1 MNPTRSI
8 ATLFCALMLGACAAV
23 PPVEQQFSGFLGDYS
38 KLEKVKTADGQPAMR
53 WVKPGIKRGMYKA
66 LMIDP
71 VVYYPEIHPK
81 TPEEAK
87 AWEDIRQYMTQQV
100 RAEVGKTFPLA
111 DQPGPGVVRM
121 RGAIT
126 AIVTPLEG
134 LKVREVLPVTIA
146 FAAAGTAMGYRDRLV
161 AVYHEG
167 EIRDS
172 MSNELISQVV
182 HQGFADKLENDREQ
196 VSLAKVQ
203 KLLDHWS
210 KQIVTTMQH
219 SLDDR

>member
-1 MNPTRSI
+1 MSLKRAVI
-8 ATLFCALMLGACAAV
+8 ALCCALPIAACTAV
-23 PPVEQQFSGFLGDYS
+23 PPLQQTFSGFLGDYS
-38 KLEKVKTADGQPAMR
+38 KLEPVKTADGQLAMR
-53 WVKPGIKRGMYKA
+53 WVKPGIKRGMYSA
-66 LMIDP
+66 LIIDP

-81 TPEEAK
+81 TPEEAQ
-87 AWEDIRQYMTQQV
+87 AWEDIRQYMTQRV
-100 RAEVGKTFPLA
+100 RAEVSSVFPVT
-111 DQPGPGVVRM
+111 DKPGPGVVRM

-126 AIVTPLEG
+126 AIATPLEG
-134 LKVREVLPVTIA
+134 LKVHEVLPVTMA
-146 FAAAGTAMGYRDRLV
+146 FAAASTAAGYRDRLV
-161 AVYHEG
+161 VVYHEG

-182 HQGFADKLENDREQ
+182 HQGFADKLSNDRDQ

-219 SLDDR
+219 ALDDR